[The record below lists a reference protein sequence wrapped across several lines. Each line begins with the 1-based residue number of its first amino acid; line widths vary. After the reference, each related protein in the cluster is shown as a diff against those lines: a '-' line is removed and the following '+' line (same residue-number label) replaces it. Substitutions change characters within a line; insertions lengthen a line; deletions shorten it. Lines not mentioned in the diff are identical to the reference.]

1 MVIETVLTGDWLS
14 ESSIRKGS
22 VGGISEIRPESK
34 KEAFM
39 EKLL

>member
-1 MVIETVLTGDWLS
+1 MVIETVLMSDWLS
-14 ESSIRKGS
+14 ENSIRKGS
-22 VGGISEIRPESK
+22 VGGSSEIRSESK